1 MINKKSSLSLKVVVD
16 VAIIVVLA
24 ICIGVF
30 NTWFSSNV
38 GTKAI

>member
-1 MINKKSSLSLKVVVD
+1 MINKESSLSLKVVVD
-16 VAIIVVLA
+16 VDIFVVIA
-24 ICIGVF
+24 ICIGIF